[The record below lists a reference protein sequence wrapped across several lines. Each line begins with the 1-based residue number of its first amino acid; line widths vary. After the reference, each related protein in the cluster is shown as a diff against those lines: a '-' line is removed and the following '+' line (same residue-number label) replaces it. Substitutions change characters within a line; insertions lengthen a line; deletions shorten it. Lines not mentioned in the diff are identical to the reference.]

1 MHIAFIGLG
10 QMGKAMAPRLL
21 EAGHAL
27 TVFNRTRSAA
37 DDVAQRGARVA
48 ASPNDLV
55 DADVAITMVADDI
68 ATRGIWLDSGLAAR
82 WPAGSLHLNM
92 STVGLEVAKALAHIH
107 AQSGSQYVSAPVFGR
122 PALAAKGEL
131 DVIAAGTKAALE
143 RCEPLFKILA
153 KQVFIVGEQPE
164 LANAV
169 KIARNYLL
177 ANMVQGLGEAIA
189 LTRKA
194 GVQPQDFVNILGNT
208 SFGCPAY
215 LNYGRMIAERA
226 YSQPSFTL
234 SLGLK
239 DVELARTT
247 GQALGVPM
255 ANATLIAGQTRK
267 AIAAGFGELDW
278 AALADYIAKEAGL

>member
-21 EAGHAL
+21 EAGHSL

-37 DDVAQRGARVA
+37 DDVAKRGARVA
-48 ASPNDLV
+48 TAPSDLIG
-55 DADVAITMVADDI
+55 ADVAITMVADDD
-68 ATRGIWLDSGLAAR
+68 ATRAVWLDSGLAAR
-82 WPAGSLHLNM
+82 WPAGSLHINM
-92 STVGLEVAKALAHIH
+92 STVGLEVAKSLAQIH

-131 DVIAAGTKAALE
+131 DVIAAGAKPALE

-153 KQVFIVGEQPE
+153 KQVFIVGERPE

-194 GVQPQDFVNILGNT
+194 GVQPQDFVNILGST

-215 LNYGRMIAERA
+215 RNYGRMIAERA

-247 GQALGVPM
+247 GQGLGVPM
-255 ANATLIAGQTRK
+255 ANATLIAEQTRK
-267 AIAAGFGELDW
+267 AIAAGLGELDW
-278 AALADYIAKEAGL
+278 AVLADYIAKEAGL

>member
-10 QMGKAMAPRLL
+10 QMGKAMAARLI
-21 EAGHAL
+21 EAGHQL
-27 TVFNRTRSAA
+27 TVFNRTRSVADELANRGASVADSPSALIGAEVAISMVA
-37 DDVAQRGARVA
+37 DDVAMRA
-48 ASPNDLV
+48 L
-55 DADVAITMVADDI
+55 
-68 ATRGIWLDSGLAAR
+68 WLDSGLAAR
-82 WPAGSLHLNM
+82 WPAGSLHINT
-92 STVGLEVAKALAHIH
+92 STVGLEVAKALTQAH

-131 DVIAAGTKAALE
+131 DVIAAGAKPALE

-153 KQVFIVGEQPE
+153 KQVFVVGDRPE

-189 LTRKA
+189 MTRKA
-194 GVQPQDFVNILGNT
+194 GVQSLDFVNILGST

-215 LNYGRMIAERA
+215 RNYGKMIAERA

-234 SLGLK
+234 NLGLK

-247 GQALGVPM
+247 GQSLGVPM
-255 ANATLIAGQTRK
+255 ANATLIAEQTRK